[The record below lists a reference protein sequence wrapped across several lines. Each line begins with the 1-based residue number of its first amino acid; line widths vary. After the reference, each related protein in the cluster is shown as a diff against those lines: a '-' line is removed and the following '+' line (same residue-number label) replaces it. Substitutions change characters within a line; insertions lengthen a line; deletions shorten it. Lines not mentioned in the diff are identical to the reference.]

1 MYDNFLFR
9 AKRTVYKWWCIVYKP
24 VYKLIHSGEWPE
36 EKEPDVKYAAPTKP
50 SQSETLDAQALADAV
65 LDTNRQSQHNIDDL
79 VSEAAHM
86 SAEPTASAPAVN
98 AEPDISST
106 NSALDPEE
114 IPAGVDDDVLARAN
128 EIMARLNREAAED
141 EEKKQRE
148 IEAAKEKAAEQ
159 ERLVKANVRTG
170 HTLRKYFSGLT
181 PLMPSRRPCTANI
194 ISRPR

>member
-98 AEPDISST
+98 AEP
-106 NSALDPEE
+106 EE

-159 ERLVKANVRTG
+159 ERLAAILKSTERNIDA
-170 HTLRKYFSGLT
+170 FIQEGL
-181 PLMPSRRPCTANI
+181 SKQHQQDDGN
-194 ISRPR
+194 

>member
-24 VYKLIHSGEWPE
+24 VYKLIHNGEWSE
-36 EKEPDVKYAAPTKP
+36 EKEPDVKYAVPKSP
-50 SQSETLDAQALADAV
+50 SQPASLDAQALADAV

-86 SAEPTASAPAVN
+86 SAAAAVTKPTAAAP
-98 AEPDISST
+98 EP
-106 NSALDPEE
+106 ALSNTESVLNPEE
-114 IPAGVDDDVLARAN
+114 IPADVDDDVLARAN

-148 IEAAKEKAAEQ
+148 IQAAKEKAAEQ
-159 ERLVKANVRTG
+159 ERLAAILKSTERNIDA
-170 HTLRKYFSGLT
+170 FIQEGL
-181 PLMPSRRPCTANI
+181 SKQHQQDDGN
-194 ISRPR
+194 

>member
-1 MYDNFLFR
+1 
-9 AKRTVYKWWCIVYKP
+9 
-24 VYKLIHSGEWPE
+24 
-36 EKEPDVKYAAPTKP
+36 
-50 SQSETLDAQALADAV
+50 
-65 LDTNRQSQHNIDDL
+65 
-79 VSEAAHM
+79 M

-98 AEPDISST
+98 AEPGISST

-159 ERLVKANVRTG
+159 ERLAAILKSTERNIDA
-170 HTLRKYFSGLT
+170 FIQEGL
-181 PLMPSRRPCTANI
+181 SKQHQQDDGN
-194 ISRPR
+194 

>member
-24 VYKLIHSGEWPE
+24 VYKLIHNGDWPE
-36 EKEPDVKYAAPTKP
+36 EKEPDVKYAAPKQS
-50 SQSETLDAQALADAV
+50 SQPTSLDAQALADAV

-86 SAEPTASAPAVN
+86 SAPVTAADSMASTPDTK
-98 AEPDISST
+98 AEPAINNPD
-106 NSALDPEE
+106 SALDPDE

-159 ERLVKANVRTG
+159 ERLAAILKSTERNIDA
-170 HTLRKYFSGLT
+170 FIQEGL
-181 PLMPSRRPCTANI
+181 SKQHHQGDDN
-194 ISRPR
+194 

>member
-24 VYKLIHSGEWPE
+24 VYKLIHNGEWPE
-36 EKEPDVKYAAPTKP
+36 EKEPDVKYAAPQSP
-50 SQSETLDAQALADAV
+50 SQPEPLDAQALADAV

-86 SAEPTASAPAVN
+86 SAVA
-98 AEPDISST
+98 D
-106 NSALDPEE
+106 
-114 IPAGVDDDVLARAN
+114 VDDDVLARAN

-148 IEAAKEKAAEQ
+148 IEAAKQKAAEQ
-159 ERLVKANVRTG
+159 ERLAAILKSTERNIDA
-170 HTLRKYFSGLT
+170 FIQEGL
-181 PLMPSRRPCTANI
+181 SKQHQQNDGN
-194 ISRPR
+194 

>member
-128 EIMARLNREAAED
+128 EIMPGSTGKLQRTKKKSNAKSKLQKKEPPNRNGW
-141 EEKKQRE
+141 QP
-148 IEAAKEKAAEQ
+148 
-159 ERLVKANVRTG
+159 
-170 HTLRKYFSGLT
+170 F
-181 PLMPSRRPCTANI
+181 
-194 ISRPR
+194 

>member
-79 VSEAAHM
+79 VSEKK
-86 SAEPTASAPAVN
+86 SN
-98 AEPDISST
+98 AKSKLQKKKP
-106 NSALDPEE
+106 P
-114 IPAGVDDDVLARAN
+114 
-128 EIMARLNREAAED
+128 NRNGW
-141 EEKKQRE
+141 QP
-148 IEAAKEKAAEQ
+148 
-159 ERLVKANVRTG
+159 
-170 HTLRKYFSGLT
+170 F
-181 PLMPSRRPCTANI
+181 
-194 ISRPR
+194 

>member
-50 SQSETLDAQALADAV
+50 SQPETLDAQALADAV

-86 SAEPTASAPAVN
+86 SAEPTAFAPAVN

-106 NSALDPEE
+106 NSALDEE

-159 ERLVKANVRTG
+159 ERLAAILKSTERNIDA
-170 HTLRKYFSGLT
+170 FIQEGL
-181 PLMPSRRPCTANI
+181 SKQHQQDDGN
-194 ISRPR
+194 

>member
-24 VYKLIHSGEWPE
+24 VYKLTHNGNWPM
-36 EKEPDVKYAAPTKP
+36 EKQPEVKYAAPKQAP
-50 SQSETLDAQALADAV
+50 QPAPLDAQALADAV

-106 NSALDPEE
+106 NSALDLDPEE

-159 ERLVKANVRTG
+159 ERLAAILKSTERNIDA
-170 HTLRKYFSGLT
+170 FIQEGL
-181 PLMPSRRPCTANI
+181 SKQHQQDDGN
-194 ISRPR
+194 

>member
-24 VYKLIHSGEWPE
+24 VYK
-36 EKEPDVKYAAPTKP
+36 PDVKYAAPTKP
-50 SQSETLDAQALADAV
+50 SQPETLDAQALADAV

-86 SAEPTASAPAVN
+86 SSEPTASAPAVN

-128 EIMARLNREAAED
+128 EIIARLNREAAED

-159 ERLVKANVRTG
+159 ERLAAILKSTERNIDA
-170 HTLRKYFSGLT
+170 FIQEGL
-181 PLMPSRRPCTANI
+181 SKQHQQDDGN
-194 ISRPR
+194 

>member
-1 MYDNFLFR
+1 
-9 AKRTVYKWWCIVYKP
+9 
-24 VYKLIHSGEWPE
+24 
-36 EKEPDVKYAAPTKP
+36 
-50 SQSETLDAQALADAV
+50 
-65 LDTNRQSQHNIDDL
+65 
-79 VSEAAHM
+79 M

-128 EIMARLNREAAED
+128 DIMARLNREAAED

-159 ERLVKANVRTG
+159 ERLAAILKSTERNIDA
-170 HTLRKYFSGLT
+170 FIQEGL
-181 PLMPSRRPCTANI
+181 SKQHQQDDGN
-194 ISRPR
+194 

>member
-106 NSALDPEE
+106 NSALDP
-114 IPAGVDDDVLARAN
+114 
-128 EIMARLNREAAED
+128 
-141 EEKKQRE
+141 
-148 IEAAKEKAAEQ
+148 
-159 ERLVKANVRTG
+159 
-170 HTLRKYFSGLT
+170 
-181 PLMPSRRPCTANI
+181 
-194 ISRPR
+194 

>member
-9 AKRTVYKWWCIVYKP
+9 AKRTVYKWW
-24 VYKLIHSGEWPE
+24 
-36 EKEPDVKYAAPTKP
+36 
-50 SQSETLDAQALADAV
+50 
-65 LDTNRQSQHNIDDL
+65 NIDDL

-159 ERLVKANVRTG
+159 ERLAAILKSTERNIDA
-170 HTLRKYFSGLT
+170 FIQEGL
-181 PLMPSRRPCTANI
+181 SKQHQQDDGN
-194 ISRPR
+194 

>member
-1 MYDNFLFR
+1 
-9 AKRTVYKWWCIVYKP
+9 
-24 VYKLIHSGEWPE
+24 
-36 EKEPDVKYAAPTKP
+36 
-50 SQSETLDAQALADAV
+50 
-65 LDTNRQSQHNIDDL
+65 
-79 VSEAAHM
+79 M
-86 SAEPTASAPAVN
+86 SSEPTASAPAVN

-159 ERLVKANVRTG
+159 ERLAAILKSTERNIDA
-170 HTLRKYFSGLT
+170 FIQEGL
-181 PLMPSRRPCTANI
+181 SKQHQQDDGN
-194 ISRPR
+194 

>member
-24 VYKLIHSGEWPE
+24 VYKLIHNGEWPE

-50 SQSETLDAQALADAV
+50 SQPETLDAQALANAV

-86 SAEPTASAPAVN
+86 SAEPTAFT
-98 AEPDISST
+98 PDTGST
-106 NSALDPEE
+106 ASALNPEE

-141 EEKKQRE
+141 EEKNN
-148 IEAAKEKAAEQ
+148 
-159 ERLVKANVRTG
+159 VK
-170 HTLRKYFSGLT
+170 LKLQKKK
-181 PLMPSRRPCTANI
+181 PSNRNGWQLF
-194 ISRPR
+194 

>member
-79 VSEAAHM
+79 VSEAA
-86 SAEPTASAPAVN
+86 PAVN

-159 ERLVKANVRTG
+159 ERLAAILKSTERNIDA
-170 HTLRKYFSGLT
+170 FIQEGL
-181 PLMPSRRPCTANI
+181 SKQHQQDDGN
-194 ISRPR
+194 

>member
-24 VYKLIHSGEWPE
+24 VYKLIHNGEWPE
-36 EKEPDVKYAAPTKP
+36 EKEPDVKYAAPKQA
-50 SQSETLDAQALADAV
+50 SQPAALDAQALANAV

-79 VSEAAHM
+79 VSEVAHM
-86 SAEPTASAPAVN
+86 SAEPTAFT
-98 AEPDISST
+98 PDTGST
-106 NSALDPEE
+106 ASTLNPEE

-148 IEAAKEKAAEQ
+148 IEAAKEKAIEQ
-159 ERLVKANVRTG
+159 ERLAAILKSTERNIDA
-170 HTLRKYFSGLT
+170 FIQEGL
-181 PLMPSRRPCTANI
+181 SKQHQQDDGN
-194 ISRPR
+194 

>member
-79 VSEAAHM
+79 VSEGAHM

-159 ERLVKANVRTG
+159 ERLAAILKSTERNIDA
-170 HTLRKYFSGLT
+170 FIQEGL
-181 PLMPSRRPCTANI
+181 SKQHQQDDGN
-194 ISRPR
+194 